1 MKGKEAGG
9 EAKKKH
15 GEQKPKN
22 IKQATENKPTHI
34 GNHSKYK
41 WQQGSSPA
49 YAQEKIHEEIH
60 HTTVCKRKEKQ
71 SQFPILMRPR

>member
-1 MKGKEAGG
+1 VKGKEAGG

-41 WQQGSSPA
+41 
-49 YAQEKIHEEIH
+49 
-60 HTTVCKRKEKQ
+60 
-71 SQFPILMRPR
+71 